1 VSLDDWILSLH
12 LLAAFSLV
20 GALTLF
26 TIVVVAL
33 RSASSPAQVSAFDPM
48 MKGGTIAVSLGTIGA
63 LVFGIWL
70 AVSVD
75 AYDIWD
81 GWIIAAIVLWA
92 IATELGRRS
101 GVEYKRASDRAAEL
115 TGAGQEQPDAEL
127 AALARTP
134 RGLGLHLASSLL
146 TLAILVLMIWKPGA

>member
-1 VSLDDWILSLH
+1 VRLDDWILSLH
-12 LLAAFSLV
+12 LLSAFSLV

-26 TIVVVAL
+26 TIVVVVL
-33 RSASSPAQVSAFDPM
+33 RSATRPTQVSAFDPLM
-48 MKGGTIAVSLGTIGA
+48 RGGTIAVSIGTIGT

-70 AVSVD
+70 ALSVD

-92 IATELGRRS
+92 IASELGRRS
-101 GVEYKRASDRAAEL
+101 GVEYKRASERAAEL
-115 TGAGQEQPDAEL
+115 TGAGQDQPDAEL
-127 AALARTP
+127 AALARTSK
-134 RGLGLHLASSLL
+134 GLGLHLASSVG